1 MGASIFH
8 MINPTP
14 RLEQEGAALSVV
26 IIGGDPNSADPL
38 PLPQQLLFP
47 GVHPIVQ
54 DGLKQAER
62 PNQHLCSACLPC
74 FQKRQMAEQT
84 SSSSRILL
92 PAGSP
97 LQLCLCHQHS

>member
-38 PLPQQLLFP
+38 PLPQQLFFP

-54 DGLKQAER
+54 DSLKTGREAQST
-62 PNQHLCSACLPC
+62 PLLCML
-74 FQKRQMAEQT
+74 T
-84 SSSSRILL
+84 LL
-92 PAGSP
+92 PEAADG
-97 LQLCLCHQHS
+97 